1 MNFLLGTSYAGNLN
15 YFSCIKNS
23 KNIAVDLNEF
33 FHKQSFKNRCQIYG
47 ANGLLN
53 LTVPIQRKA
62 GRNPVKDIKIEYSFN
77 WQKVHWKSL
86 ESSYRSSPYFEYYE
100 HYFASLY
107 LNEKPKFLIDF
118 NTSVF
123 ETVLKILDLN
133 IQLAYTDSYEKSMDN
148 FTDNRNLIHP
158 KLKPTPIFSGK
169 KYYQVFQEK
178 FGFIP
183 NLSIYDLIYNE
194 GPSAVLYL

>member
-1 MNFLLGTSYAGNLN
+1 MNFLLGTSYAGNLD

-23 KNIAVDLNEF
+23 KNIAIDLNEF

-100 HYFASLY
+100 HYFFSFY
-107 LNEKPKFLIDF
+107 KNEKPKFLIDF
-118 NTSVF
+118 NNSVF
-123 ETVLKILDLN
+123 ETVLKILDLD
-133 IQLAYTDSYEKSMDN
+133 IQLAYTNSYEKSMDN

-158 KLKPTPIFSGK
+158 KLKPTSNFSDK

-183 NLSIYDLIYNE
+183 NLSIYDLIFNE
-194 GPSAVLYL
+194 GPSSVLYL

>member
-1 MNFLLGTSYAGNLN
+1 MNFLLGTSYAGNLD

-23 KNIAVDLNEF
+23 KNIAIDLNEF

-53 LTVPIQRKA
+53 LTVPIQRKP

-100 HYFASLY
+100 HYFFSFY
-107 LNEKPKFLIDF
+107 KNEKPKFLIDF
-118 NTSVF
+118 KKSGTSSRKESWPLSLV
-123 ETVLKILDLN
+123 IS
-133 IQLAYTDSYEKSMDN
+133 I
-148 FTDNRNLIHP
+148 
-158 KLKPTPIFSGK
+158 KPTSAPEAFRAITISLFSG
-169 KYYQVFQEK
+169 V
-178 FGFIP
+178 G
-183 NLSIYDLIYNE
+183 
-194 GPSAVLYL
+194 